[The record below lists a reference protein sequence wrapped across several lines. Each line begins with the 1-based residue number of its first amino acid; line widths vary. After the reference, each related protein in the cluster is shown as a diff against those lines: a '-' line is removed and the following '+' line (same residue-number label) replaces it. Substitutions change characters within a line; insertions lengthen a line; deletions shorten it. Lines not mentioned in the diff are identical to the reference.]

1 MRLPVPFLFVQPF
14 HYQKVSL
21 LLVILFVINLIDI
34 DGYDYKVCM
43 PNTFVHLSAVTVVYC
58 YWVTLII
65 IINFM

>member
-21 LLVILFVINLIDI
+21 ILFVINLIDI
-34 DGYDYKVCM
+34 DWYDYKVCR
-43 PNTFVHLSAVTVVYC
+43 PKTFVHLSAVTVVYC